1 MTEPIKRD
9 IIDNTHEFTMKNI
22 LNSEIPNTNK
32 LNISTGY
39 FDVAGYGLLKE
50 SLEQQIKNKLFE
62 MKILLGKEAILP
74 TKDSFEKY
82 AQQYNQ
88 DNPDIRSLKSSLDDA
103 ELSPQSKDDTS
114 SLIKLLEHD
123 NIQVRLG
130 ANRFNHSKCYILG
143 KNASF
148 IGSSNFTAAG
158 LVGNYELNASVY
170 QQLPIEQT
178 QKWFDRMWE
187 MGTDTKQDLIKI
199 LTQSKFGIPPP
210 PFEVYM
216 KMLFELYKPLLVKN
230 NLDTKYSET
239 LTQFQKDAVQSG
251 LLIIS
256 DFGGAMIADAT
267 GLGKTNMGIEILRQK
282 VLKEGKKVLLIAPAQ
297 VLHSM
302 WSEKLKDVDINVRE
316 KLTMESLGRD
326 EILNDIQKYRN
337 IDFILID
344 ESQNFRSRTAQRRQ
358 NLMKLMSVG
367 KRKQSVLLSAT
378 PVNNS
383 IMDLYYQLSIIT
395 GEDDSYFYRTIG
407 IPDLYKHMKDA
418 ADSEGL
424 QRGLVKIQMLLDN
437 VMVRRT
443 RSYIKDVY
451 PKDQINGQ
459 DIKFPSHEY
468 QPIHYNLSDLF
479 GNVFEDIVNA
489 VKSLE
494 MAPYGIE
501 RYNTSLSEEEKKK
514 HQTLAH
520 LQVILLL
527 KRFESS
533 VVAVSKSIDNKI
545 KLYEYIRKIVNQGE
559 IVHVKDF
566 NKILTKW
573 NTLEM
578 TGDSEDNDDEENKT
592 KKKKVKKP
600 IDEESQTKFFL
611 DEIAKLPHDSLGK
624 NYNVIKL
631 KEDLDSDLEILKDL
645 KVKIDDVTNTDT
657 KIQSVIAKIVDDKA
671 LEKES
676 KKILIFTEYTT
687 TAKYIEERMTKRFP
701 NNTVRWIS
709 GNTDQKTRKAY
720 IRRFAPKS
728 NLLEDEQLDKP
739 EIDILIS
746 TEVLSEGQ
754 NLQDCNYVINYDL
767 PWNPMKI
774 VQRTGRVDRLTNN
787 FDVIHSRACY
797 PDKQLDEILKLVG
810 KLIEKIGT
818 ANATVGL
825 DVELLGVP
833 ANEKQFNKTLV
844 DQIKIL
850 ASSGDAAGKTIEEL
864 QRASDIMP
872 LSSPLSELTRYV
884 KEKGIDM
891 MQEIPMGR
899 RSGEKGENPKV
910 VLAYL
915 QEKPKRRVYFVNYD
929 FRKDTAYVSDDSF
942 DVMNTISCRVDTET
956 YLPIDGPDNSESF
969 KMLLDIDVKARTAI
983 EEKNNTVFMNSIAGR
998 KNRRSKFDTDK
1009 KKIQDI
1015 LANAEGIKDDDAETV
1030 FTVLQSNDLAPWANE
1045 INGYLSEYERSDDVD
1060 GLINSILQT
1069 CKCMG
1074 LSERELIDEKESEL
1088 SEPKLVGAMFI
1099 LSGESDP
1106 TCASKEPSYHG
1117 TLDGRRQ

>member
-418 ADSEGL
+418 ADSEGTATWIGKDTNVIGQCNGETYQIL
-424 QRGLVKIQMLLDN
+424 HQGCISQRPDKRSGYKI
-437 VMVRRT
+437 
-443 RSYIKDVY
+443 
-451 PKDQINGQ
+451 
-459 DIKFPSHEY
+459 
-468 QPIHYNLSDLF
+468 
-479 GNVFEDIVNA
+479 
-489 VKSLE
+489 
-494 MAPYGIE
+494 
-501 RYNTSLSEEEKKK
+501 
-514 HQTLAH
+514 
-520 LQVILLL
+520 
-527 KRFESS
+527 
-533 VVAVSKSIDNKI
+533 SIARI
-545 KLYEYIRKIVNQGE
+545 SA
-559 IVHVKDF
+559 
-566 NKILTKW
+566 
-573 NTLEM
+573 NTLQ
-578 TGDSEDNDDEENKT
+578 SE
-592 KKKKVKKP
+592 
-600 IDEESQTKFFL
+600 
-611 DEIAKLPHDSLGK
+611 
-624 NYNVIKL
+624 
-631 KEDLDSDLEILKDL
+631 
-645 KVKIDDVTNTDT
+645 
-657 KIQSVIAKIVDDKA
+657 
-671 LEKES
+671 
-676 KKILIFTEYTT
+676 
-687 TAKYIEERMTKRFP
+687 
-701 NNTVRWIS
+701 
-709 GNTDQKTRKAY
+709 
-720 IRRFAPKS
+720 
-728 NLLEDEQLDKP
+728 
-739 EIDILIS
+739 
-746 TEVLSEGQ
+746 
-754 NLQDCNYVINYDL
+754 
-767 PWNPMKI
+767 
-774 VQRTGRVDRLTNN
+774 
-787 FDVIHSRACY
+787 
-797 PDKQLDEILKLVG
+797 
-810 KLIEKIGT
+810 
-818 ANATVGL
+818 
-825 DVELLGVP
+825 
-833 ANEKQFNKTLV
+833 
-844 DQIKIL
+844 
-850 ASSGDAAGKTIEEL
+850 
-864 QRASDIMP
+864 
-872 LSSPLSELTRYV
+872 
-884 KEKGIDM
+884 
-891 MQEIPMGR
+891 
-899 RSGEKGENPKV
+899 
-910 VLAYL
+910 
-915 QEKPKRRVYFVNYD
+915 
-929 FRKDTAYVSDDSF
+929 
-942 DVMNTISCRVDTET
+942 
-956 YLPIDGPDNSESF
+956 
-969 KMLLDIDVKARTAI
+969 
-983 EEKNNTVFMNSIAGR
+983 
-998 KNRRSKFDTDK
+998 
-1009 KKIQDI
+1009 
-1015 LANAEGIKDDDAETV
+1015 
-1030 FTVLQSNDLAPWANE
+1030 
-1045 INGYLSEYERSDDVD
+1045 
-1060 GLINSILQT
+1060 
-1069 CKCMG
+1069 
-1074 LSERELIDEKESEL
+1074 
-1088 SEPKLVGAMFI
+1088 
-1099 LSGESDP
+1099 
-1106 TCASKEPSYHG
+1106 
-1117 TLDGRRQ
+1117 